1 MSGNAPVRLIVP
13 FTEKLIVS
21 EPLPLPAAHSPATRP
36 DAVFVLAAV
45 IASRK
50 VHKPSVPSE
59 TSEVLLTVI
68 VLPSGVLL
76 LPTASRRA
84 LANFGVAAE
93 AAAISDRSKLNI
105 GKAAGAV
112 KTRTRS
118 SAALRA

>member
-1 MSGNAPVRLIVP
+1 MSDVMSGNADVRVTVPTTPVRSIA
-13 FTEKLIVS
+13 S
-21 EPLPLPAAHSPATRP
+21 DPLGLPAAHSPAITP

-50 VHKPSVPSE
+50 VHNPSVLFT

-68 VLPSGVLL
+68 VLPNGVLL
-76 LPTASRRA
+76 LPTASRTA

-93 AAAISDRSKLNI
+93 AATISDRSQLNI

-112 KTRTRS
+112 
-118 SAALRA
+118 